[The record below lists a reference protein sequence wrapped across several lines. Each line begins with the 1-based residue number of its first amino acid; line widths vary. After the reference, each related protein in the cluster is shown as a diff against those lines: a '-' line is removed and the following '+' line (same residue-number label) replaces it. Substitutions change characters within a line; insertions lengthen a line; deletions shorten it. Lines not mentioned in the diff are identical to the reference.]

1 MADIAPFK
9 GILYSLEKIKDPSRI
24 VAPPYDVISKE
35 EQDQLYN
42 SSPYNIIRI
51 LLGKDFAGDD
61 EKENK
66 YIRAARSLKE
76 WQEKNILER
85 DKDDCIYVYEQEFT
99 IDGQTRKRLGFIAL
113 LKLEEFNTRTSSVYP
128 HEHTLDAP
136 KRDRTSLIS
145 SIEANLGPIFTL
157 FADEDKSIDAILAQ
171 ETRSQAII
179 DLVDSQGTRNKLWR
193 ISDKGKVQ
201 GITSLMKKE
210 KIFIADGHHRYEVG
224 LAFSKTKKDPR
235 YGYILSY
242 FTDLYADGIVVLP
255 VHRLIAGV
263 DDGAIAG
270 LQEGLKKDFSI
281 QAIVSRKEAKEFL
294 SRGASSE
301 KRFVMYT
308 KGEFTGLILWNAIG
322 AKPLWSKFRGA
333 KRRGNLL
340 DVTVLHDLIVG
351 PLKKKV
357 RTQGGEILIDFTK
370 DLDYAVGEV
379 DAGRTSLL
387 IMLNPTKITEI
398 RDVAFSGKRMPQKST
413 YFYPKVLTGL
423 VMNVF

>member
-9 GILYSLEKIKDPSRI
+9 GILYNLEKIKDPSRI

-35 EQDQLYN
+35 EQDELYN

-51 LLGKDFAGDD
+51 LLGKDLAGDD

-99 IDGQTRKRLGFIAL
+99 VDGQTKKRLGFIAL
-113 LKLEEFNTRTSSVYP
+113 LKLEDFDARTSSVYP
-128 HEHTLDAP
+128 HEYTLDAP
-136 KRDRTSLIS
+136 KRDRTSLIG

-179 DLVDSQGTRNKLWR
+179 DLVDSQGMRNKLWR
-193 ISDKGKVQ
+193 ISDKGKAQ

-242 FTDLYADGIVVLP
+242 FTDLYADGIVILP

-263 DDGAIAG
+263 DDGAIAE

-281 QAIVSRKEAKEFL
+281 RAIASRGEAKEFL

-301 KRFVMYT
+301 KRFVMYA
-308 KGEFTGLILWNAIG
+308 KGEFTGLTLRD
-322 AKPLWSKFRGA
+322 SD
-333 KRRGNLL
+333 LL
-340 DVTVLHDLIVG
+340 DVIVLHDLIVE
-351 PLKKKV
+351 PLRKKV
-357 RTQGGEILIDFTK
+357 RTTTQGREILIDFTK
-370 DLDYAVGEV
+370 DSDYAVGEV